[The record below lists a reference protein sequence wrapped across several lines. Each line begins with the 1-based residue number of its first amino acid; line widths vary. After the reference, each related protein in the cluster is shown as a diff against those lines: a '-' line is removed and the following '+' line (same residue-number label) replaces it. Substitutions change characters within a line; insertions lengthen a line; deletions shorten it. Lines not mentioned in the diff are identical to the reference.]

1 MTSWLRRR
9 LRKAGDDGSA
19 VVEFVFLAIVLMI
32 PVVYLV
38 LTLARVQEAAF
49 AAEAVSR
56 DVSRAAVV
64 GGVDALRAGAS
75 NADAESAA
83 RERADAALAT
93 TLADFHL
100 ERDAADVHL
109 ACTADPCLTPGSDV
123 TVSVSIEVSLPVI
136 GALVSRARVS
146 VDSTGSSPVDGYLP

>member
-1 MTSWLRRR
+1 M
-9 LRKAGDDGSA
+9 
-19 VVEFVFLAIVLMI
+19 VEFVFLAMVLMI

-64 GGVDALRAGAS
+64 GGVDALREGAS
-75 NADAESAA
+75 NADAETAA

-93 TLADFHL
+93 TLGDFHL
-100 ERDAADVHL
+100 EREAADVQL
-109 ACTADPCLTPGSDV
+109 ECTADPCLTPGSDV
-123 TVSVSIEVSLPVI
+123 QVSVSIEVSLPGI
-136 GALVSRARVS
+136 GALVPRARIT